1 MKLKIR
7 GIGNSAGLVIPKHVM
22 ARLRLAKGDTVF
34 LTEAPHGF
42 RITAGDPEFE
52 EQMTLAEKVMKKRR
66 EALSEL
72 AKF

>member
-1 MKLKIR
+1 
-7 GIGNSAGLVIPKHVM
+7 M

-52 EQMTLAEKVMKKRR
+52 EQMTFAEKVMRKRR
-66 EALSEL
+66 DALRKL
-72 AKF
+72 ADS

>member
-1 MKLKIR
+1 VKLKIR
-7 GIGNSAGLVIPKHVM
+7 SVGNAAGIVIPRHVM

-52 EQMTLAEKVMKKRR
+52 EQMTFAEKVMRKRR
-66 EALSEL
+66 DALRKL
-72 AKF
+72 ADS